1 MMGLGVSYLMGYQEV
16 AGGIFLHLTAVQ
28 LLWINVIADG
38 PPALALAL
46 DRHPGV
52 MQHCPQPANSP
63 LLDAVSLRF
72 IVTTGVIKAL
82 AGVALLVAL
91 PQFGYSLEQTRTAVF
106 VFEALAQLAF
116 AYPARRVTVVP
127 LPYCCVDGR
136 PSCSGVAAS
145 RGRRSR
151 RPSTRK
157 PRYEH
162 TQPRTPL
169 PTRLVG
175 RDRRR
180 AWARR

>member
-16 AGGIFLHLTAVQ
+16 AGGLFLHLTAVQ

-38 PPALALAL
+38 PPALALAC
-46 DRHPGV
+46 RSRPGV

-116 AYPARRVTVVP
+116 AYPARRVSVVP
-127 LPYCCVDGR
+127 LPNLALHAAVLLGGGLQIATVYVPGLRGLLGLEMIDA
-136 PSCSGVAAS
+136 PVWAAITVAV
-145 RGRRSR
+145 
-151 RPSTRK
+151 
-157 PRYEH
+157 
-162 TQPRTPL
+162 L
-169 PTRLVG
+169 LC
-175 RDRRR
+175 
-180 AWARR
+180 